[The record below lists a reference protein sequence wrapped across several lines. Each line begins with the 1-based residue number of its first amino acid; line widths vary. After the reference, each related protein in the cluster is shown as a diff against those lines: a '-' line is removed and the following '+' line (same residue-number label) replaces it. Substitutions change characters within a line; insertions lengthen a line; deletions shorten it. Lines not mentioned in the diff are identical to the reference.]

1 MEDLLVY
8 IEQVQYESRPL
19 LYAGLSIYSFLG
31 MDVTPALFASGVILA
46 VCSFYVFKMR
56 YVHRSRLIRR

>member
-1 MEDLLVY
+1 MEYLFNY

-19 LYAGLSIYSFLG
+19 FYAGLSMYAFLNYE
-31 MDVTPALFASGVILA
+31 VTPALFVCGVILA

-56 YVHRSRLIRR
+56 YVYRSRFMKR

>member
-1 MEDLLVY
+1 MEHLINY

-19 LYAGLSIYSFLG
+19 FYAALSLYAFLSKEI
-31 MDVTPALFASGVILA
+31 TPAVFVCGVILA

-56 YVHRSRLIRR
+56 YVYRTRLIKR

>member
-1 MEDLLVY
+1 MENLLNY

-19 LYAGLSIYSFLG
+19 FYAALSIYSFLNRE
-31 MDVTPALFASGVILA
+31 VSPAIFACGVILA

-56 YVHRSRLIRR
+56 YVYRSRLMKR

>member
-1 MEDLLVY
+1 MEHLLNY

-19 LYAGLSIYSFLG
+19 FYAALSIYAFLSKE
-31 MDVTPALFASGVILA
+31 VTPMLFVCGVILA

-56 YVHRSRLIRR
+56 YLYRSRLLKR

>member
-1 MEDLLVY
+1 MEPLLNY

-19 LYAGLSIYSFLG
+19 FYAALSLYVFLSKEI
-31 MDVTPALFASGVILA
+31 TPIFFVCGVILA

-56 YVHRSRLIRR
+56 FVYRSRLMKR

>member
-1 MEDLLVY
+1 MENLLNY

-19 LYAGLSIYSFLG
+19 FYAALSLYAFLSKEI
-31 MDVTPALFASGVILA
+31 TPVIFACGVILA

-56 YVHRSRLIRR
+56 YVYRSRLMKR

>member
-1 MEDLLVY
+1 MEHFINY

-19 LYAGLSIYSFLG
+19 FYAALSLYAFLSKEI
-31 MDVTPALFASGVILA
+31 TPAVFVCGVILA

-56 YVHRSRLIRR
+56 YVYRSRLIKR